1 MHVCLSAPF
10 LVVFCF
16 VLFWTLKD
24 NMGQADSH
32 PLNIVLDHFKE
43 VRTTAHNL
51 LVVVKKRRC
60 THIAAQNGQPLELD
74 DCQRGPFTS
83 HDVSSRRQSVPTKH
97 KDTQIK
103 STAMG

>member
-1 MHVCLSAPF
+1 MHVCLSAAF

-32 PLNIVLDHFKE
+32 PLNIVSDHFKE

-51 LVVVKKRRC
+51 LVCEEEKMYPYC
-60 THIAAQNGQPLELD
+60 
-74 DCQRGPFTS
+74 
-83 HDVSSRRQSVPTKH
+83 SSKWPAFGV
-97 KDTQIK
+97 
-103 STAMG
+103 G